1 MSGLEKIGKTD
12 PRLGNE
18 KLKRYIRDKVNH
30 LLSVMGTKP
39 LGREELDDNTLLEL
53 DPIGIIALSFE
64 QILEHQKET
73 NRRLTVAKDQ
83 LQAVFDTV
91 GVCISII
98 DEDMRIVNC
107 NEKQKELLV
116 SVNTEVIGKHC
127 YEIYC
132 GKDSPSLDCPAVE
145 TLATG
150 RPVFIREVKKK
161 NRHFQIVTSPMK
173 DAEGQV
179 TGAIEVSMDVTEKKK
194 VEELMRQAEKLT
206 AIGLLAGGIAHE
218 LNNPLGNILGYAT
231 LLLKDG
237 ESALGAGQR
246 EKLEIIVEQAK
257 KGSEIIRGLLDFSRQ
272 SVPAFQNILI
282 NDIIRKTVRTLQN
295 RLACQGIKLDTALA
309 EGLTV
314 RADPRKIELVFLNL
328 ILNSIQAFEGM
339 DRKGKAISVRA
350 AREGD
355 LIQVKIADNGPG
367 IPEDIL
373 PNIFDPFF
381 TTKPVG
387 KGAGLGL
394 SICSG
399 VVREHKGSIHATSEP
414 GEGTE
419 FTVCLPAPAGV
430 KGRNGK
436 EDICSGSL

>member
-1 MSGLEKIGKTD
+1 MRDLQGQGKKGTAPGD
-12 PRLGNE
+12 ERL
-18 KLKRYIRDKVNH
+18 KKYIRDKVNH

-39 LGREELDDNTLLEL
+39 LSKEELDDNTLIEL

-73 NRRLTVAKDQ
+73 NRRLSVAKDQ

-116 SVNTEVIGKHC
+116 SANTEVIGRHC

-161 NRHFQIVTSPMK
+161 NKHFQIVTSPMK
-173 DAEGQV
+173 DADGQV

-194 VEELMRQAEKLT
+194 SEELMRQAEKLT

-231 LLLKDG
+231 LILKDR
-237 ESALGAGQR
+237 ESGLDPAHR

-272 SVPAFQNILI
+272 SVPSFQEVRIT
-282 NDIIRKTVRTLQN
+282 DIVRKTTRTLQS
-295 RLACQGIKLDTALA
+295 RLACQGIKIDSDVADALA
-309 EGLTV
+309 V
-314 RADPRKIELVFLNL
+314 RADPRQIELVFLNL
-328 ILNSIQAFEGM
+328 MLNSIQAFEGA
-339 DRKGKAISVRA
+339 DGKGKGISIRA

-355 LIQVKIADNGPG
+355 FVQVSIADNGPG
-367 IPEDIL
+367 IPEEIL

-399 VVREHKGSIHATSEP
+399 VIREHKGSIRAVSEP
-414 GEGTE
+414 GKGTE
-419 FTVCLPAPAGV
+419 FIFRLPAPV
-430 KGRNGK
+430 K
-436 EDICSGSL
+436 S

>member
-1 MSGLEKIGKTD
+1 MRGLEKTGKTD
-12 PRLGNE
+12 LRLGNE
-18 KLKRYIRDKVNH
+18 KLKRYIRDKVDH

-39 LGREELDDNTLLEL
+39 LGKEELDDNTLLEL

-116 SVNTEVIGKHC
+116 SANTEVIGRHC

-132 GKDSPSLDCPAVE
+132 GKDSQSLDCPAVE

-150 RPVFIREVKKK
+150 RPVLIREVKKK
-161 NRHFQIVTSPMK
+161 NKHFQIVTSHMK

-179 TGAIEVSMDVTEKKK
+179 TGAIEVSMDVTEKKRS
-194 VEELMRQAEKLT
+194 EELMRQAEKLT

-237 ESALGAGQR
+237 ESEGGY
-246 EKLEIIVEQAK
+246 EKV
-257 KGSEIIRGLLDFSRQ
+257 S
-272 SVPAFQNILI
+272 
-282 NDIIRKTVRTLQN
+282 T
-295 RLACQGIKLDTALA
+295 
-309 EGLTV
+309 
-314 RADPRKIELVFLNL
+314 
-328 ILNSIQAFEGM
+328 
-339 DRKGKAISVRA
+339 
-350 AREGD
+350 
-355 LIQVKIADNGPG
+355 
-367 IPEDIL
+367 
-373 PNIFDPFF
+373 
-381 TTKPVG
+381 
-387 KGAGLGL
+387 
-394 SICSG
+394 
-399 VVREHKGSIHATSEP
+399 
-414 GEGTE
+414 
-419 FTVCLPAPAGV
+419 
-430 KGRNGK
+430 
-436 EDICSGSL
+436 